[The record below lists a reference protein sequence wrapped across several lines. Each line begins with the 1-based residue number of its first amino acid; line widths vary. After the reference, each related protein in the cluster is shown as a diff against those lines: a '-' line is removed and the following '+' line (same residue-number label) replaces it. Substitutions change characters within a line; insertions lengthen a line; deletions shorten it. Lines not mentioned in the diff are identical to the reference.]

1 MCSYGGQKF
10 GSRFSLRSGFSW
22 RVRRVLFCTPAT
34 CNHLLMLHFMLHKL
48 LTQTKRTRI
57 RPADGKTRGRA
68 PGYLEI
74 QIEERDISMCAGRKN
89 RVQEKGGRVYR
100 FVFECK
106 RPGLRAT
113 LRVRSIK
120 PTQKTYQPRARWMS
134 RSIATAWQQHLKP
147 AFVSHDWQ
155 RLGLLTLF
163 STRIMLCKVLNLL
176 KWLCKTWANMLAKL
190 DPTHPPGHTESIINS
205 YVGLVCFPGPPE
217 GSVPLFSRETLRM
230 FNS

>member
-1 MCSYGGQKF
+1 
-10 GSRFSLRSGFSW
+10 
-22 RVRRVLFCTPAT
+22 
-34 CNHLLMLHFMLHKL
+34 
-48 LTQTKRTRI
+48 
-57 RPADGKTRGRA
+57 
-68 PGYLEI
+68 
-74 QIEERDISMCAGRKN
+74 MCAGRKN
-89 RVQEKGGRVYR
+89 RVQEKRAEFIGSFWSVSARS
-100 FVFECK
+100 C
-106 RPGLRAT
+106 RAT

-120 PTQKTYQPRARWMS
+120 PTQKTSQPRARWMS
-134 RSIATAWQQHLKP
+134 RSIATAWQQQLKL

-155 RLGLLTLF
+155 LLGLITLF
-163 STRIMLCKVLNLL
+163 SARVMLYKVLNLL